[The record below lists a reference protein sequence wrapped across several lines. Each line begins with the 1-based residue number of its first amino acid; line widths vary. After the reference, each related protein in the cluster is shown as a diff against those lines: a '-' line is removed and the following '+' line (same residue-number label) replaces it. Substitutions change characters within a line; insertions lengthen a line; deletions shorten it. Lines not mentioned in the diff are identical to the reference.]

1 MVRVVHGCNEVHL
14 PRGRTVAEMQKSLA
28 EVLNV
33 RPDATALVNGHVVA
47 ADHRP
52 NEGDNLEFVREAG
65 RKGLGELLSPEAL
78 ISRWGITPEHYRE
91 LVRLGLPAI
100 PFADGSKV
108 HPEVA
113 VDEWVCRVTTGMP
126 EAALADHL
134 RRLADHFD
142 PPPPDK
148 VGSDYVAGRLG
159 CTTTWIAELVRQGE
173 IPASCVVVGT
183 GNGKPWKFHRARII
197 VDPICE
203 TKNRRL

>member
-1 MVRVVHGCNEVHL
+1 MVRVVHGCNEVRLH
-14 PRGRTVAEMQKSLA
+14 RGRTVGEIQKSLA

-47 ADHRP
+47 ADHRLV
-52 NEGDNLEFVREAG
+52 EGDNLEFVYERG
-65 RKGLGELLSPEAL
+65 HKGLGELLSPDAL
-78 ISRWGITPEHYRE
+78 TSRWGITPERYRE

-100 PFADGSKV
+100 RFADGSTV

-113 VDEWVCRVTTGMP
+113 VDEWVCRVTTGQP

-134 RRLADHFD
+134 RRIADHFD

-148 VGSDYVAGRLG
+148 VGSDYVAARLG

-183 GNGKPWKFHRARII
+183 GNGKPWKFHRTRIDEWI
-197 VDPICE
+197 N
-203 TKNRRL
+203 NR